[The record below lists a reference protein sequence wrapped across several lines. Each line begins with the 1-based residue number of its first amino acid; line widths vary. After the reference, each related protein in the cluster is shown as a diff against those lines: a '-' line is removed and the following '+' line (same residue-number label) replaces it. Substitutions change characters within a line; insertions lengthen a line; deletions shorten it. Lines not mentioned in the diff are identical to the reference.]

1 MRISLPVLLASLAI
15 VSAPASAMAEDS
27 SAPRVLASIKPI
39 HALLSSVME
48 GVGAPDL
55 IVDGTGSP
63 HTYSLRPSQAAAM
76 QDADLVFWVGE
87 ELERFLEKPI
97 EAIADDAR
105 IVTLMD
111 TEGLQTLDFRD
122 AEDFKVAADDHDH
135 DHKHDHDDHDQAAKS
150 DDHTH
155 DHAEHGHDDHGH
167 DDHAH
172 DHGGSD
178 PHIWLDPDNAK
189 TLVAH
194 MADVLSSADPAH
206 ADRYRANAAATLAD
220 IDGLSAE
227 IGAMLAALEDRRF
240 IVFHDGY
247 QYFERR
253 FGLQAA
259 GTITI
264 AADVMPGAA
273 RVSELQDMARDRG
286 AVCIFSEPQFEP
298 AIVATIAEGTQIRTN
313 VLDPLGAGLEPGPD
327 LYADLMR
334 DMATSF
340 RDCLGGEG

>member
-1 MRISLPVLLASLAI
+1 MRISLPVLLASVAI
-15 VSAPASAMAEDS
+15 VSAPVSAMAEEAA
-27 SAPRVLASIKPI
+27 APRVLASIKPI

-122 AEDFKVAADDHDH
+122 AEDFKVTGDDH
-135 DHKHDHDDHDQAAKS
+135 DHKHGHDDHDQAEKS
-150 DDHTH
+150 DDDAH
-155 DHAEHGHDDHGH
+155 DHAEHGHDDHG
-167 DDHAH
+167 H

-189 TLVAH
+189 ALVAH
-194 MADVLSSADPAH
+194 MVDVLSSADPAH
-206 ADRYRANAAATLAD
+206 ADLYRANAAATLAD
-220 IDGLSAE
+220 IDELSAE
-227 IGAMLAALEDRRF
+227 IGTMLAALGDRRF

-247 QYFERR
+247 QYFEKR

-273 RVSELQDMARDRG
+273 RVAELQDMARDRG